1 MGRAPNGRALPG
13 RGRTLYSPAM
23 PELAEVE
30 FYRKQW
36 QCGLNQKIL
45 AVELHTE
52 ARVLR
57 GADTE
62 ALRTTLTGSVLRS
75 SEAHGKQMFF
85 RFSRHGWLGLHL
97 GMSGQLRVEPPGHAP
112 GRHDHLVL
120 RQRRQSLVFADPR
133 MLGMVRF
140 HAGQTT
146 PPWRA
151 NLPAPILSNQFT
163 RDAMARFLSRH
174 GRQPLKAV
182 LLMQDGFPG
191 VGNWMAAEILWQA
204 ALHPERRSD
213 QLNPAEMKQLY
224 RQVRFVCRQAM
235 RTVGAGVGSV
245 GGEFGDP
252 PATWLFHRRWR
263 KGGNCPRDGSALSR
277 AEIGGRTTC
286 WCQSCQR

>member
-1 MGRAPNGRALPG
+1 
-13 RGRTLYSPAM
+13 M

-36 QCGLNQKIL
+36 QCGLQQRIL
-45 AVELHTE
+45 AVELHPQ

-62 ALRTTLTGSVLRS
+62 VLRAALTGAVLLG

-85 RFSRHGWLGLHL
+85 QFSRNGWLGLHL
-97 GMSGQLRVEPPGHAP
+97 GMTGSLRVQPPGSPA

-120 RQRRQSLVFADPR
+120 RLRKRSLAFTDPR
-133 MLGMVRF
+133 QFGRVRF
-140 HAGQTT
+140 HAGDTP

-151 NLPAPILSNQFT
+151 NLPAPILSSRFT
-163 RDAMARFLSRH
+163 REAMEQFLRRH

-191 VGNWMAAEILWQA
+191 LGNWMADEILWRS
-204 ALHPERRSD
+204 ALHPERRPD
-213 QLNPAEMKQLY
+213 QLNPDQIRQLY
-224 RQVRFVCRQAM
+224 RQVRFVCREAL

-263 KGGNCPRDGSALSR
+263 KGGQCPRDGSALLR

-286 WCQSCQR
+286 WCGSCQM

>member
-1 MGRAPNGRALPG
+1 
-13 RGRTLYSPAM
+13 M

-36 QCGLNQKIL
+36 QCGLRQRIL
-45 AVELHTE
+45 AVELHPD

-62 ALRTTLTGSVLRS
+62 ALRATLTGAVLLS

-85 RFSRHGWLGLHL
+85 RFSRDGWLGLHL
-97 GMSGQLRVEPPGHAP
+97 GMTGKLRVEPPGGAP

-120 RQRRQSLVFADPR
+120 RQRGQSLAFTDPR
-133 MLGMVRF
+133 QFGRVRF
-140 HAGQTT
+140 HAGATT

-163 RDAMARFLSRH
+163 RGTMERFLGRH
-174 GRQPLKAV
+174 GRRPLKAV

-191 VGNWMAAEILWQA
+191 VGNWMADEILWRA
-204 ALHPERRSD
+204 GLHPARGTDR
-213 QLNPAEMKQLY
+213 LNPGETRQLF
-224 RQVRFVCRQAM
+224 RQTRFVCRHAL
-235 RTVGAGVGSV
+235 RTIGAGVGSD
-245 GGEFGDP
+245 GTDFGDP

-263 KGGNCPRDGSALSR
+263 KGGLCPRDGSALLR
-277 AEIGGRTTC
+277 ADIGGRTTC
-286 WCQSCQR
+286 WCPSCQN

>member
-1 MGRAPNGRALPG
+1 
-13 RGRTLYSPAM
+13 M

-36 QCGLNQKIL
+36 QRGSRQRIL
-45 AVELHTE
+45 DVELHPG

-62 ALRTTLTGSVLRS
+62 ALRRTLTGAILLS

-85 RFSRHGWLGLHL
+85 RFSRKGWLGLHL
-97 GMSGQLRVEPPGHAP
+97 GMTGQLRVAPPGRAA

-120 RQRRQSLVFADPR
+120 RQRRQSLVFTDPR
-133 MLGMVRF
+133 QFGRVRF
-140 HAGQTT
+140 HAGDAP

-163 RDAMARFLSRH
+163 REAMERFLRRH

-182 LLMQDGFPG
+182 LLMQAGFPG
-191 VGNWMAAEILWQA
+191 IGNWMADEILWRAGIHPQRRSVQ
-204 ALHPERRSD
+204 LHPANTRR
-213 QLNPAEMKQLY
+213 LY
-224 RQVRFVCRQAM
+224 QQMRFVCRAAL

-245 GGEFGDP
+245 GADFGDP

-263 KGGNCPRDGSALSR
+263 PGGKCPRDGSILR
-277 AEIGGRTTC
+277 RGDIGGRTTC
-286 WCQSCQR
+286 WCQCCQT